1 MFCLI
6 RIRSDYEIQQR
17 DVIECS
23 EDRQKLQTLCDEYN
37 EQQRKYILL
46 QFSVQEWEKKISEE
60 WKEASK
66 FVKLEKV
73 PNRKPDGSNNEEWE
87 AIRKQNFEK
96 LRAEKKIFREEYSH
110 LKVPEE
116 LKIFFD
122 SEFDL
127 SNLYC
132 TRFEVVETKNHPW
145 RK

>member
-6 RIRSDYEIQQR
+6 RIKSDYDIHQR
-17 DVIECS
+17 DIIKCS

-37 EQQRKYILL
+37 EQQRKYMLL
-46 QFSVQEWEKKISEE
+46 QFSVQEWEKKISEDWE
-60 WKEASK
+60 EACK
-66 FVKLEKV
+66 FVKLEKI
-73 PNRKPDGSNNEEWE
+73 PNRKPDGSNREQWE
-87 AIRKQNFEK
+87 AIQKRNIQK
-96 LRAEKKIFREEYSH
+96 LQAEKKIFRADYAQ

-122 SEFDL
+122 PEFDFE
-127 SNLYC
+127 SLYC